1 MAWQL
6 DISAMTLQE
15 TNKIEISMCN
25 PTQLFER
32 CKILKAEK
40 DRAYAEKI
48 GQEQR
53 LIDETIKTNKAI
65 ALAKKKAKPLQTHGN
80 CIRRFSVIGAMYRTF
95 FVNAGITARQIRR
108 CCLCLGHIIATVFG
122 RDVKRVSFGL
132 RTVKSFA

>member
-6 DISAMTLQE
+6 YISAMTSQE

-48 GQEQR
+48 RQEKR

-65 ALAKKKAKPLQTHGN
+65 ALAKKRPNRCKPMWKLHSPF
-80 CIRRFSVIGAMYRTF
+80 FSDWSNVQNI
-95 FVNAGITARQIRR
+95 
-108 CCLCLGHIIATVFG
+108 LCQCGDNSTS
-122 RDVKRVSFGL
+122 D
-132 RTVKSFA
+132 